1 MELSAGMLNH
11 PVLAAHIKSQSCELQ
26 GASSQ
31 KKWGF
36 CYRPF
41 KAFKEALSAHHSVM
55 EAITICVYEYKIVIR
70 LLCYLC

>member
-31 KKWGF
+31 KKRGF
-36 CYRPF
+36 CYGT
-41 KAFKEALSAHHSVM
+41 FKEELSTHHSVM

-70 LLCYLC
+70 SLWYLC